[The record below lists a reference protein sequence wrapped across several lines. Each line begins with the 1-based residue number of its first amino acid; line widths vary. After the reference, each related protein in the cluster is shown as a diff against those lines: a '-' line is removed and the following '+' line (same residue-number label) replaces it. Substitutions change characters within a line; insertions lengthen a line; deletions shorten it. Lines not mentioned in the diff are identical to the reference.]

1 MSKKRSKNKSSKIK
15 GNSGIDGAILK
26 YIDKKSKSGL
36 KINRV
41 FAHFGK
47 KYTNEK
53 IESALIRLETRNLV
67 EFNENGKVSKKQ
79 YLDKPNEVII
89 GKVDLAKSGVA
100 YIVVDGWDND
110 IKIPRK
116 FTMNALNND
125 LVEVELTKYDK
136 QNPEGKVSKI
146 VKRAQSE
153 FICRFQPTDGFGF
166 AIAVNGSVP
175 FDFFIPESYTKDAKK
190 GDLVVVQVINWED
203 TAGKNPVGKIVE
215 KLSGLSANEIE
226 MRSILMEQGFNL
238 VFPIEVIKETEK
250 INDTISKK
258 EIAERLDYRNE
269 LTFTIDPYDAK
280 DFDDALSVK
289 ELENG
294 NYEIGVHIADVS
306 HYVRP
311 GSALDKEAQLRATS
325 VYLPDRVCP
334 MLPEKLSNKV
344 CSLRPDE
351 EKCTFSVLFEFNN
364 KKQIVNYTFAKTITK
379 SNRRFTYEEVQEIL
393 ENREGE
399 YYTELSYLDTLA
411 KNIRAERTKN
421 GAINFESDEVRFK
434 LDENAVPVEV
444 YLKER
449 KDAHLLVEDFM
460 LLANTTVAK
469 FFSKLDAQKANQGAV
484 YRVHDKPDMQRLQQL
499 SNIAKNMGHTITF
512 RDEEQ
517 ARDALN
523 TLMAMVEQN
532 PKLDVLGRLGIR
544 SMAKAEYTTK
554 NIGHYGLG
562 FEYYTH
568 FTSPIRRYPDVLVH
582 RILMQML
589 LKEKPFYTV
598 NELEELCKSSSMMER
613 QAQKAERE
621 AIKYK
626 QVEYLSKYV
635 GEEFDGVIS
644 GVIVKGFFVEL
655 IANKCEGFVSLQ
667 NMKEDFIFDEE
678 HLKLIGTK
686 SKTVYQIGNDVKVC
700 VAKTNLKE
708 KLVDFDIVK

>member
-1 MSKKRSKNKSSKIK
+1 MSKKNKKKSSKSK

-26 YIDKKSKSGL
+26 YIENKSKTGL
-36 KINRV
+36 KINRI

-53 IESALIRLETRNLV
+53 IETALVRLETRNLV
-67 EFNENGKVSKKQ
+67 EFSENGKVSKKRF
-79 YLDKPNEVII
+79 LDKPNEIII
-89 GKVDLAKSGVA
+89 GKVDLAKSGIA
-100 YIVVDGWDND
+100 YIIVEGWDND

-116 FTMNALNND
+116 YTMNALNND
-125 LVEVELTKYDK
+125 IVEVELTKFNK
-136 QNPEGKVSKI
+136 QNPEGKISKI
-146 VKRAQSE
+146 IKRSQSE
-153 FICRFQPTDGFGF
+153 FICKFQPTDGFGF
-166 AIAVNGSVP
+166 ALPINDSVP

-190 GDLVVVQVINWED
+190 GDLVIVHVINWED
-203 TAGKNPVGKIVE
+203 TAGKNPVGKIVD
-215 KLSGLSANEIE
+215 KLSGLSPNEIE

-238 VFPIEVIKETEK
+238 VFPNEVIQETEK
-250 INDTISKK
+250 IKDFISKK

-269 LTFTIDPYDAK
+269 LTFTIDPHDAK

-294 NYEIGVHIADVS
+294 NYEIGIHIADVS

-344 CSLRPDE
+344 CSLRPNE
-351 EKCTFSVLFEFNN
+351 EKCTFSVLFEFDS
-364 KKQIVNYTFAKTITK
+364 KKKIVNYTFAKTITK
-379 SNRRFTYEEVQEIL
+379 SDRRFTYEEVQEIL
-393 ENREGE
+393 ENKEGQ
-399 YYTELSYLDTLA
+399 YYAELSYLDSLA

-434 LDENAVPVEV
+434 LDENAVPIEV

-469 FFSKLDAQKANQGAV
+469 YFSKLDTQKSNQGAV

-499 SNIAKNMGHTITF
+499 ANIAKNMGYTLTF
-512 RDEEQ
+512 KDEEQ
-517 ARDALN
+517 ARDVLN
-523 TLMAMVEQN
+523 NLMEMVEKN

-544 SMAKAEYTTK
+544 SMAKAEYTIK

-582 RILMQML
+582 RILLQML
-589 LKEKPFYTV
+589 LKERPSYTK
-598 NELEELCKSSSMMER
+598 NELDELCKSSSLMER

-635 GEEFDGVIS
+635 GKEFEGVIS
-644 GVIVKGFFVEL
+644 GVISRGFFVEL
-655 IANKCEGFVSLQ
+655 NANKCEGFVSL
-667 NMKEDFIFDEE
+667 NEMNEDFIFDEE
-678 HLKLIGTK
+678 HLKLVGTRT
-686 SKTVYQIGNDVKVC
+686 KTVFQIGNDVKVK
-700 VAKTNLKE
+700 VVSTNLKE
-708 KLVDFDIVK
+708 KQVDFDIVE